1 MWYEILP
8 AFGLMTVCMILPGI
22 VTTHI
27 HKFTNGGKV
36 KGDSDRCCC
45 LAANICRNLCD
56 CNCFI
61 PGQEKR
67 IARNPWQWYLME
79 RDKRVSGTDQYF
91 NSKGLENI
99 K

>member
-8 AFGLMTVCMILPGI
+8 AFGLMTACMIIPGI
-22 VTTHI
+22 LTTHI
-27 HKFTNGGKV
+27 HKFTNGG
-36 KGDSDRCCC
+36 
-45 LAANICRNLCD
+45 N
-56 CNCFI
+56 
-61 PGQEKR
+61 EKR

-79 RDKRVSGTDQYF
+79 RDKRVSGTNQYF

>member
-8 AFGLMTVCMILPGI
+8 AFGLMTTCMVLPGI

-27 HKFTNGGKV
+27 QKLTNGGK
-36 KGDSDRCCC
+36 
-45 LAANICRNLCD
+45 
-56 CNCFI
+56 
-61 PGQEKR
+61 EKR
-67 IARNPWQWYLME
+67 VARNPWQWHLME
-79 RDKRVSGTDQYF
+79 RDKRVSGTEQYF